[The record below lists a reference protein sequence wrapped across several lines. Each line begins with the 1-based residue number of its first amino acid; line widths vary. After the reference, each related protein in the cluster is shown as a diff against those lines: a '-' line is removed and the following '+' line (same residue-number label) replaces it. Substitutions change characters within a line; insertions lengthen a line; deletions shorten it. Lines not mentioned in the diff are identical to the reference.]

1 MRSVHQHIALLCKA
15 SGEEIS
21 GYSMGSIV
29 DFLRIAILMAHPVL
43 AMMLIWAFMRQRSWR
58 HQKIDIEEKD
68 MVKAVRNHE
77 KNGNRIMAYLL
88 LVIAV
93 AFSSRIIESIL
104 FGEGLSGVSS
114 QLIPGHYHGWSG
126 ILALVLMT
134 TLWYMGRKAGR
145 SRADVEEF
153 TRTRDL
159 HGRLGDVM
167 AILVIVHA
175 FLGFLYLLQ
184 II

>member
-68 MVKAVRNHE
+68 MALRMYEEIEIEMSGQSIHGDNLNYSLHH
-77 KNGNRIMAYLL
+77 MYL
-88 LVIAV
+88 
-93 AFSSRIIESIL
+93 FQTRPC
-104 FGEGLSGVSS
+104 LS
-114 QLIPGHYHGWSG
+114 
-126 ILALVLMT
+126 LALENSSWCPYQL
-134 TLWYMGRKAGR
+134 K
-145 SRADVEEF
+145 
-153 TRTRDL
+153 RTGL
-159 HGRLGDVM
+159 TKSMML
-167 AILVIVHA
+167 
-175 FLGFLYLLQ
+175 
-184 II
+184 